1 MADTYFSDWDDLV
14 NAVDSKLS
22 IILEKDVA
30 PIAEEILSKHIKSDI
45 YDAYTP
51 KENGWV
57 NGTTYQRRHLLE
69 DTVTSI
75 TLDNNTLLVTS
86 TATASPSIINGWS
99 FRNRYS
105 GAFLKLIESE
115 STGIWKSGFPRPAV
129 TNTQEEIDNS
139 NKITSAIKQGI
150 KREIGICIDISR
162 E

>member
-22 IILEKDVA
+22 VILEKDVA

-45 YDAYTP
+45 YDAYAP

-69 DTVTSI
+69 DAVTSI
-75 TLDNNTLLVTS
+75 MLDNNTLLVTS
-86 TATASPSIINGWS
+86 TATASPSIISGWS
-99 FRNRYS
+99 FHNRYQ
-105 GAFLKLIESE
+105 GAFLKLIESGN
-115 STGIWKSGFPRPAV
+115 TGIWKSGFPRPAV

-139 NKITSAIKQGI
+139 NKITSAIKRGI

>member
-45 YDAYTP
+45 YDVYTP

-86 TATASPSIINGWS
+86 TATASPSIIGGWS
-99 FRNRYS
+99 FHNRYQ
-105 GAFLKLIESE
+105 GAFLKLIESGN
-115 STGIWKSGFPRPAV
+115 TGIWKSGFPRPAV

-139 NKITSAIKQGI
+139 NKITSAIKRGI

>member
-1 MADTYFSDWDDLV
+1 MADIYFSDWDDLV

-22 IILEKDVA
+22 VILEKDVA
-30 PIAEEILSKHIKSDI
+30 PIAEEILNKHIKSDI

-69 DTVTSI
+69 DAVTSMLI
-75 TLDNNTLLVTS
+75 DSNTLLVTS
-86 TATASPSIINGWS
+86 TTTASPSIINGWS
-99 FRNRYS
+99 FHNRYP
-105 GAFLKLIESE
+105 GAFLKLIESGN
-115 STGIWKSGFPRPAV
+115 TGIWKSGFPRPAV
-129 TNTQEEIDNS
+129 TNAQEEIDDS